1 MSKSVEH
8 IEASMRRLKRLGSV
22 LSAVFA
28 VFMVVTI
35 AIAVACGVIAGHQMS
50 LGAHFTSFGVLEG
63 EDFNIHI
70 FPAVMWLFIALV
82 LEATLLSIFR
92 DMSCGESPFTVR
104 HARLIA
110 FLGGVFVLNAVVG
123 ALFPSGSIRINSA
136 LISFAY
142 TPNPME
148 LLVLAGGEVSI
159 DVGSLLTAL
168 VCFSISIMWR
178 YAALLQEQTDELV

>member
-92 DMSCGESPFTVR
+92 DMSRGESPFTVR

-110 FLGGVFVLNAVVG
+110 GLGGLFVVNALLALIFRGNVLLDFAPTLSISYWPNPFVLLVG
-123 ALFPSGSIRINSA
+123 GQNGVA
-136 LISFAY
+136 
-142 TPNPME
+142 
-148 LLVLAGGEVSI
+148 I
-159 DVGSLLTAL
+159 DVGSLLAAL